1 MSPTPPCILIVGP
14 TAGGKTTLSLELARR
29 LPGGGE
35 CLCADSMQVYR
46 GMDIGTAKPTSS
58 ERAQA
63 PHHLLDV
70 VEPDEPFTVD
80 HWLPLAERSVE
91 DIRSRGRFPILVGG
105 TNLYIK
111 AFMSGMMDGPA
122 PDESLRKSLEAL
134 DSETLRTRLV
144 NVDPLAADR
153 IHANDRRRTI
163 RALEVHHLT
172 GVPISESQAQW
183 DQPDVRRDTLLVGL
197 NYPAEVINP
206 RINSRVRQ
214 MMEEGLLEEVTSLH
228 EEGKL
233 GPQAIEALGY
243 RQLVD
248 HLEGKLELEEAI
260 EQIKIRTRRFA
271 KNQRTWLKR
280 FQAQIEGCWI
290 ECLDGDTQ
298 ALVDKAL
305 KSVLSHPLLTPYQGP
320 KTSP

>member
-1 MSPTPPCILIVGP
+1 MDHTPPCILIVGP
-14 TAGGKTTLSLELARR
+14 TAGGKTSLSLELAQR

-46 GMDIGTAKPTSS
+46 GMDIGTAKPTAE
-58 ERAQA
+58 ERARA
-63 PHHLLDV
+63 PHHLLDL

-80 HWLPLAERSVE
+80 HWLPLAEQTVQ
-91 DIRSRGRFPILVGG
+91 DIRDRGRFPILVGG

-122 PDESLRKSLEAL
+122 PDEALRHSLEAL
-134 DSETLRTRLV
+134 DSATLRGRLEQ
-144 NVDPLAADR
+144 VDPVSAER

-163 RALEVHHLT
+163 RALEVHQLT
-172 GVPISESQAQW
+172 GVTISSSQEQW
-183 DQPDVRRDTLLVGL
+183 DRPDIRGDTLLVGL

-206 RINSRVRQ
+206 RINARVRQ
-214 MMEEGLLEEVTSLH
+214 MMGEGLLEEVSALH
-228 EEGKL
+228 DQGKL

-248 HLEGKLELEEAI
+248 HLEGRLELEEAI

-280 FQAQIEGCWI
+280 FQAQIQGCWI
-290 ECLDGDTQ
+290 ECPNDDTQ
-298 ALVDKAL
+298 VVVSKAL
-305 KSVLSHPLLTPYQGP
+305 KSVLGHPLMTPFQAP
-320 KTSP
+320 KST